1 MRPTLD
7 KILDDADRR
16 ILRELQRDSS
26 RTVTEVADAVGLSHA
41 PCWRRIQRLR
51 AAGYILRE
59 AAIVDRSKLG
69 WELEFF
75 VYLKFS
81 VQGRAD
87 VPEFRRRIIEHERV
101 IGAYIVLGNHD
112 LMLHVVARNM
122 QDYQDFYLEHLSGR
136 PDLGDINSMTVM
148 ATLKEAQVPV

>member
-1 MRPTLD
+1 MLISKSLD
-7 KILDDADRR
+7 EIDRR

-26 RTVTEVADAVGLSHA
+26 RTVTHIAEVVGLSHA

-51 AAGYILRE
+51 AEGFIERE

-69 WELEFF
+69 WEVEFF

-81 VQGRAD
+81 AHDRESIAD
-87 VPEFRRRIIEHERV
+87 FRRTIVQQDRV
-101 IGAYIVLGNHD
+101 IGAYIVLGNFD

-122 QDYQDFYLEHLSGR
+122 RDYQEFYLAHLSG
-136 PDLGDINSMTVM
+136 LAFVGDINSMTVM
-148 ATLKEAQVPV
+148 ATLKEAQVPI